1 MENGQVYVRSTG
13 ELAGDGS
20 LQGWMTESKKD
31 SANVKVMIDGIPAY
45 FSVYEPL
52 LLESISS
59 IGYLGPKSK
68 FLSAMRDFK
77 NLLQFGVTISPAFK
91 VRNLFRDSIQAQ
103 ALSGTLN
110 VLDGWRGSSKD
121 NPRYI
126 SALSGGAIFNFGS
139 IVEGDQAALV
149 KRLIKQGVDPDNIL
163 DTKDKIMSGLRVAWD
178 KYQEWGNRS
187 EAANRIA
194 LYTKLKDQGYDHL
207 TASFMARDLL
217 DFSMQ
222 GSWGAFRY
230 LTQIVPF
237 LNARI
242 QGLYKLG
249 RDGVSPTARVFY
261 NTLTGK
267 ESDMDDKRKASS
279 FSVVT
284 GGVILASLALYFA
297 FKDDDEYKKRTDWDR
312 DNFWWFRVPGMDYA
326 LRIPKPFEIGA
337 FGTLAERVAE
347 QLFDETSEGKQLEN
361 SLRRMI
367 GDTFALNP
375 TPQMFKPL
383 IDLYANKDSFTG
395 APIESAGMERLSKEE
410 RKTDN
415 TSPLAIALSGVS
427 NLFLPTKGEI
437 SPVQADYAIKAYFGW
452 LGGTVAWASKH
463 AVAPFQEGAYPA
475 ERWVD
480 GVSLGFIR
488 SLPAT
493 QSEYV
498 TSFYENARDISQ
510 AMADMRHYAAIGDS
524 KNIQRIME
532 DRGDKV
538 ALAKMYDNTSKQMA
552 KLRQNIRLITEDP
565 TMSGED
571 KRIQIDTIQ
580 LLIIDLAKQAEL
592 LRKSTK

>member
-1 MENGQVYVRSTG
+1 
-13 ELAGDGS
+13 
-20 LQGWMTESKKD
+20 
-31 SANVKVMIDGIPAY
+31 
-45 FSVYEPL
+45 
-52 LLESISS
+52 
-59 IGYLGPKSK
+59 
-68 FLSAMRDFK
+68 MRDFK

-437 SPVQADYAIKAYFGW
+437 SPVQAD
-452 LGGTVAWASKH
+452 
-463 AVAPFQEGAYPA
+463 
-475 ERWVD
+475 
-480 GVSLGFIR
+480 
-488 SLPAT
+488 
-493 QSEYV
+493 
-498 TSFYENARDISQ
+498 
-510 AMADMRHYAAIGDS
+510 
-524 KNIQRIME
+524 
-532 DRGDKV
+532 
-538 ALAKMYDNTSKQMA
+538 
-552 KLRQNIRLITEDP
+552 
-565 TMSGED
+565 
-571 KRIQIDTIQ
+571 
-580 LLIIDLAKQAEL
+580 
-592 LRKSTK
+592 